1 MKFLVKINFYLF
13 FFINIIFTSDC
24 LEQWLDASINKKN
37 NIIYVDLLVNNSQVE
52 FLKYKNNFKI
62 KNKDYLLLLDDNK
75 TSKYIFKTN
84 QLFIDFQDK
93 KFKKYINK
101 FFNFSKNS
109 KKFKYIKPNKYYL
122 KTNKYLEEIS
132 LFFNNDCTVL
142 DSVIVK
148 DKNLN
153 LSLNEIK
160 FSYFSSNSFDSLFTL
175 SLSNEDY
182 IKYDFRYEK

>member
-13 FFINIIFTSDC
+13 FFINIIFSSDC
-24 LEQWLDASINKKN
+24 LEQWLDANINKKN

-84 QLFIDFQDK
+84 QLFIDFPDK

-101 FFNFSKNS
+101 FF
-109 KKFKYIKPNKYYL
+109 
-122 KTNKYLEEIS
+122 
-132 LFFNNDCTVL
+132 
-142 DSVIVK
+142 
-148 DKNLN
+148 
-153 LSLNEIK
+153 
-160 FSYFSSNSFDSLFTL
+160 
-175 SLSNEDY
+175 
-182 IKYDFRYEK
+182 